1 MPQTRTYAVRRMACG
16 HCARSVTAEF
26 EALEPVIEVAVEVVP
41 QSASSVTV
49 TTSAD
54 VAEYEVRD
62 AVRRAGYELV
72 GEASR

>member
-26 EALEPVIEVAVEVVP
+26 EALEPVIEVAVEGVP
-41 QSASSVTV
+41 QGDSSVTV

-62 AVRRAGYELV
+62 AVRRAGYEQV